1 MSNLVL
7 IDLEKDDLKIYE
19 NNCFYI
25 NLNKGKINITNSKN
39 ISFSELKNFEK
50 KSRLDLA
57 KSLKKKIKTFNDDF
71 FQELELFNLRND
83 KIFSISKIINFIK
96 LNYFLKGKRFKTI
109 KLITDDDSSI
119 KILKSLNS
127 KTIINYKK
135 KKRFLTLFFLR
146 FQNFM

>member
-1 MSNLVL
+1 M
-7 IDLEKDDLKIYE
+7 K
-19 NNCFYI
+19 
-25 NLNKGKINITNSKN
+25 
-39 ISFSELKNFEK
+39 K

-96 LNYFLKGKRFKTI
+96 LNYFLKGKKFKTI

-135 KKRFLTLFFLR
+135 KKKEF
-146 FQNFM
+146 